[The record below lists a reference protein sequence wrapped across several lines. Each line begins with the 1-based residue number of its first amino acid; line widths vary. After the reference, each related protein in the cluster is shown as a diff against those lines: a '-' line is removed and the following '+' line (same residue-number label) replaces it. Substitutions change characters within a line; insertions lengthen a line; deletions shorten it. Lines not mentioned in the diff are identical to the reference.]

1 MLYKGREKVVTL
13 YEDYSSIASEAKY
26 KSTHVE
32 ALEVLNPKKTR
43 QILLIARAQV
53 KAGNTS
59 ENILNK
65 SDVKI
70 LEQLKSGFKRTTNW
84 NKYQ

>member
-1 MLYKGREKVVTL
+1 MLYKGWEKVITL
-13 YEDYSSIASEAKY
+13 YEDYSSIASEPKY

-32 ALEVLNPKKTR
+32 ALEVLNRKKTL

-53 KAGNTS
+53 KADNIS

-70 LEQLKSGFKRTTNW
+70 LEQLKSGFKRTINW

>member
-13 YEDYSSIASEAKY
+13 YEDYSSKASEAKY

-70 LEQLKSGFKRTTNW
+70 LEQLKSGFKRTTHW